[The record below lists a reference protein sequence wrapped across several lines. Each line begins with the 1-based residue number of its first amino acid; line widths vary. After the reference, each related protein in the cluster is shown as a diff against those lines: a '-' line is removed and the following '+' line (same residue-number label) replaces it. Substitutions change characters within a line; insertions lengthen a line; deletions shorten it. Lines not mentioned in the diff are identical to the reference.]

1 MTGTSGRAGSAMRCA
16 AWLAVWLACTVPPW
30 ARAADE
36 RVRPPFLGGYL
47 RETRIV
53 YPLAV
58 AGWQAQ
64 GETRYEPP
72 ELGVSVRYA
81 RDAAHAA
88 HVDLYLYPA
97 GEVGASSLDA
107 HMAQTIEELH
117 GLDGQEHGRTIRFG
131 TVHAERVALDGVDA
145 ESADGELRSAS
156 GWMRSG
162 DAMYL
167 TALAIAVRQYHFVKA
182 RYTLAGAPGAEASMR
197 TDAAALLARWVEQ
210 LEIASTGGCGAP
222 FPRVVI
228 DAGAAFPVTRLADV
242 TRDEQTRAVLT
253 PEFELVTRDPDDPA
267 VPLLEATGRALRQ
280 ARYPGCA
287 GEMPVEPDVP
297 EGHREIRIEYRA
309 PNVASASAAD
319 A

>member
-1 MTGTSGRAGSAMRCA
+1 MRCA

-36 RVRPPFLGGYL
+36 RVRPPLLGGYL

-145 ESADGELRSAS
+145 ESADGEMRSAS

-162 DAMYL
+162 DAKYH

-182 RYTLAGAPGAEASMR
+182 RYSVAADATSEASVRSTLA
-197 TDAAALLARWVEQ
+197 ALVGQLVEQ
-210 LEIASTGGCGAP
+210 IEIVNTGSCGAP
-222 FPRVVI
+222 FPLVVI
-228 DAGAAFPVTRLADV
+228 DAGSGFPDARLADV
-242 TRDEQTRAVLT
+242 TRDEQVRALLT
-253 PEFELVTRDPDDPA
+253 QDFELVTRDPDDPA
-267 VPLLEATGRALRQ
+267 VALLEAAGKALRQ
-280 ARYPGCA
+280 TRYPGCA
-287 GEMPVEPDVP
+287 GETPVEPDVP

-309 PNVASASAAD
+309 PNAGPGPALAT
-319 A
+319 